1 MRFIKQVARW
11 NGWNIAIANLH
22 TFHIDQQKNKQLGP
36 NNDRVQVWT
45 TICCPR
51 VFFLNFIVPVPS
63 NISKH
68 IEKGGFN
75 SHHSHPYCIFGD
87 WDRPMLNMTIVQSSN
102 SSSLVVYTFY
112 THDAM
117 VKPPFGK
124 HTQTLDGN
132 STSPRK
138 KNTILSIQFFFLCMF
153 SSKIPN
159 PQG

>member
-1 MRFIKQVARW
+1 MKFIKQVARW

-22 TFHIDQQKNKQLGP
+22 TFHIDQKKTRSSDQAMIVFRSGP
-36 NNDRVQVWT
+36 
-45 TICCPR
+45 PFAAPAH
-51 VFFLNFIVPVPS
+51 FFLNFIVPVPS

-87 WDRPMLNMTIVQSSN
+87 WDRPMSRVEHDYFKSSN

-124 HTQTLDGN
+124 HTQLDIGW
-132 STSPRK
+132 
-138 KNTILSIQFFFLCMF
+138 
-153 SSKIPN
+153 
-159 PQG
+159 